1 MIGDHINGH
10 VGTLQ
15 VVSPHPESIKNGEGV
30 IVLFGRGKSM
40 GVESNGIDITRVK
53 NDGEDST
60 KYIVGSIHLNNQGLI
75 GLPVCEDRSGG
86 EGGLQS
92 IEGLL
97 RFICKIP
104 LSPLTGQVS

>member
-15 VVSPHPESIKNGEGV
+15 VVLPHPESIKNGKGV
-30 IVLFGRGKSM
+30 IVLFGRGESM
-40 GVESNGIDITRVK
+40 GVESNEIDITRVR

-60 KYIVGSIHLNNQGLI
+60 KCIVGSICLNNQGLI
-75 GLPVCEDRSGG
+75 RLPVCKDWSRG

-92 IEGLL
+92 IEGLPC
-97 RFICKIP
+97 IVCKIP